1 MSHNCFPRRRFIG
14 ITAAAA
20 GMALLPLPF
29 GAAGARER
37 APQLR
42 VWRGVALGA
51 DAMLQIH
58 HADARV
64 ADRLIERS
72 IAEVHRLERVFSL
85 YRQDSAIS
93 TLNRQ
98 GFLAY
103 PPTDLVQL
111 LARSE
116 HFSRLTDGAFDP
128 TVQPLWQLYA
138 AHFGRPHP
146 DPRGPSDHARHASLA
161 LVGYAGV
168 QLDTSSI
175 CFRRVGMGLTLNG
188 IAQGYI
194 TDRVA
199 ELLLD
204 SGIGQALVDMGEVRA
219 LGARPGGGP
228 WEVGLED
235 PTSSSRIALTLP
247 VRNVAVATSGGYG
260 TRFDL
265 AGRFNHIFDPASGLT
280 SNRYLSVS
288 VVAPR
293 ATDADALS
301 TAFSVMPLER
311 TQPIVRQLGIT
322 AYFTLPDRSLVRQSF
337 DSHEPPG
344 RFSTSAPRGV

>member
-1 MSHNCFPRRRFIG
+1 MSSHCFSRRRFIG
-14 ITAAAA
+14 VTAAAA
-20 GMALLPLPF
+20 GMTLISLPF
-29 GAAGARER
+29 GSVVRETS
-37 APQLR
+37 PQLR

-58 HADARV
+58 HPDARV
-64 ADRLIERS
+64 AERLIERS

-85 YRQDSAIS
+85 YREDSAIS
-93 TLNRQ
+93 ALNRQ

-103 PPTDLVQL
+103 PPTDFVQL

-116 HFSRLTDGAFDP
+116 HFSRLTGGAFDP

-138 AHFGRPHP
+138 AHFGRPYP
-146 DPRGPSDHARHASLA
+146 DPRGPSDQALRTALA
-161 LVGYAGV
+161 LVGHAGV
-168 QLDTSSI
+168 AIDSSGI
-175 CFRRVGMGLTLNG
+175 RLRRVGMGLTLNG

-199 ELLLD
+199 ELLLN
-204 SGIGQALVDMGEVRA
+204 SGIGQALVDMGEIRA
-219 LGARPGGGP
+219 LGERPGGGP

-235 PTSSSRIALTLP
+235 PISPDRIAQTLS
-247 VRNVAVATSGGYG
+247 VRNVAIATSGGYG

-265 AGRFNHIFDPASGLT
+265 AGRFNHIFDPASGMT
-280 SNRYLSVS
+280 SSRYLSVS

-311 TQPIVRQLGIT
+311 TQQIVRQLGIT
-322 AYFTLPDRSLVRQSF
+322 AYFTLPDQSRLRQSSENQ
-337 DSHEPPG
+337 D
-344 RFSTSAPRGV
+344 PRGCSSVAAPWAV